1 MDCNLEEHVPFWPY
15 QTPCV
20 FSYIHGGVLS
30 STVLEFRE
38 KVWARDR
45 KVWVMDLG
53 TTKGMRTEPRF
64 ESSVLLNALIS
75 QCNLLIGFLSQAS
88 WGLLYVSTVFCP
100 DSYAFFICPHA
111 THGFSTLCELCIRWN
126 RDKGLVPVP
135 GSPQT
140 VPHKHRNLQ
149 TNPFRHRNQ
158 GPHGGQG
165 PLSSRLSASWG
176 WGKLRCHKVFLLL

>member
-135 GSPQT
+135 QVAPRQCRTNTGICKQIPLDT
-140 VPHKHRNLQ
+140 GTRAHMGDRGHCLQ
-149 TNPFRHRNQ
+149 GCQ
-158 GPHGGQG
+158 QAGDE
-165 PLSSRLSASWG
+165 AS
-176 WGKLRCHKVFLLL
+176 